1 VVIAVP
7 FDTAGGHSR
16 LLSANLVI
24 RIVSEISSIETDCF
38 LMRLPDFE
46 AWAIFAAV
54 VEHRSFTDA
63 AKALSVSKATVSKA
77 VTRLEQHLDTS
88 LFSRTSRRLALTE
101 SGKRLADHAAR
112 ILAEGQAAEEAA
124 RDDTAELS
132 GTVRL
137 GAPMTFGLLRVAP
150 LIAEFTKLHPA
161 VDVDLHLSDA
171 RIDMIEMG
179 LDATIRIADMPDSS
193 LRARRLAD
201 VNMHVVA
208 SPAYL
213 TERGRPTHPADLGA
227 HDCLCYAN
235 VPTPDIWRF
244 SGPGQQNVTIQVRA
258 RITVNSGEAMLP
270 ALRAGVGI
278 ARLPDFIVGDALA
291 SGELDEILIDWRPP
305 PLGLHLV
312 TPPSRLRPARV
323 QALLDFVA
331 EHHGC

>member
-1 VVIAVP
+1 
-7 FDTAGGHSR
+7 
-16 LLSANLVI
+16 
-24 RIVSEISSIETDCF
+24 
-38 LMRLPDFE
+38 MRLPDFE
-46 AWAIFAAV
+46 AWAMFAAV

-77 VTRLEQHLDTS
+77 VTRLEQQLDTS

-112 ILAEGQAAEEAA
+112 ILAEGQEAEEAA
-124 RDDTAELS
+124 RDETAALS
-132 GTVRL
+132 GTVRI

-150 LIAEFTKLHPA
+150 LMAEFTKQNPL
-161 VDVDLHLSDA
+161 VNVDLHLSDA
-171 RIDMIEMG
+171 RIDMIDMG

-201 VNMHVVA
+201 VNMHIVA

-213 TERGRPTHPADLGA
+213 AERGRPAHPSDLGE
-227 HDCLCYAN
+227 HDCLCYSN
-235 VPTPDIWRF
+235 VPAPDVWRF
-244 SGPGQQNVTIQVRA
+244 AGPGQQNVAVQVRA
-258 RITVNSGEAMLP
+258 RITVNSGDAMLP

-278 ARLPDFIVGDALA
+278 AQLPDFIIGDALA
-291 SGELDEILIDWRPP
+291 TGEFEEILVDWRPP

-323 QALLDFVA
+323 DALLDFLA
-331 EHHGC
+331 RHHGC

>member
-1 VVIAVP
+1 
-7 FDTAGGHSR
+7 
-16 LLSANLVI
+16 
-24 RIVSEISSIETDCF
+24 
-38 LMRLPDFE
+38 MRLPDLE
-46 AWAIFAAV
+46 AWAMFAAV

-124 RDDTAELS
+124 RRETTELS

-150 LIAEFTKLHPA
+150 LIAEFTKLHPG

-171 RIDMIEMG
+171 RIDLIEMG

-201 VNMHVVA
+201 MNVHVVA

-213 TERGRPTHPADLGA
+213 DKRGRPTHPADLSG
-227 HDCLCYAN
+227 HDCLCYSN
-235 VPTPDIWRF
+235 VPTPDVWRF
-244 SGPGQQNVTIQVRA
+244 VGPGEQNVAVQVRA

-270 ALRAGVGI
+270 ALVTGVGI
-278 ARLPDFIVGDALA
+278 ARLPDFIVGDAIAAGDL
-291 SGELDEILIDWRPP
+291 EEILIDWRPP

-312 TPPSRLRPARV
+312 TPPSRLRSGRV
-323 QALLDFVA
+323 EALLDFITRN
-331 EHHGC
+331 HGC

>member
-1 VVIAVP
+1 
-7 FDTAGGHSR
+7 
-16 LLSANLVI
+16 
-24 RIVSEISSIETDCF
+24 
-38 LMRLPDFE
+38 MRLPDLE
-46 AWAIFAAV
+46 AWAMFAAV

-124 RDDTAELS
+124 RRETTELS
-132 GTVRL
+132 GTVKL

-150 LIAEFTKLHPA
+150 LIAEFTKLHPG

-171 RIDMIEMG
+171 RIDLIEMG

-201 VNMHVVA
+201 MNVHVVA

-213 TERGRPTHPADLGA
+213 DKRGRPTHPANLSG
-227 HDCLCYAN
+227 HDCLCYSN
-235 VPTPDIWRF
+235 VPTPDVWRF
-244 SGPGQQNVTIQVRA
+244 VGPGEQNVAVQVRA

-270 ALRAGVGI
+270 ALVTGVGI
-278 ARLPDFIVGDALA
+278 ARLPDFIVGDAIAAGDL
-291 SGELDEILIDWRPP
+291 EEILIDWRPP

-312 TPPSRLRPARV
+312 TPPSRLRSGRV
-323 QALLDFVA
+323 EALLDFITRN
-331 EHHGC
+331 HGC

>member
-1 VVIAVP
+1 
-7 FDTAGGHSR
+7 
-16 LLSANLVI
+16 
-24 RIVSEISSIETDCF
+24 
-38 LMRLPDFE
+38 MRLPDFE
-46 AWAIFAAV
+46 AWAMFAAV
-54 VEHRSFTDA
+54 VEHRSFTEA
-63 AKALSVSKATVSKA
+63 ASALGLSKATVSKA
-77 VTRLEQHLDTS
+77 ITRLEQQLDTS

-124 RDDTAELS
+124 RDETAELS

-150 LIAEFTKLHPA
+150 LVADFTKLHPL

-171 RIDMIEMG
+171 RIDVVEMG
-179 LDATIRIADMPDSS
+179 LDATIRIAEMPDSS

-201 VNMHVVA
+201 VHMHVVA

-213 TERGRPTHPADLGA
+213 AERGHPMHPSDLGR
-227 HDCLCYAN
+227 HDCLCYSN
-235 VPTPDIWRF
+235 VPTPDVWRF
-244 SGPGQQNVTIQVRA
+244 SGPGLQNVAVQVRA

-278 ARLPDFIVGDALA
+278 ARLPDFIVGADLEAGVL
-291 SGELDEILIDWRPP
+291 EEILLDWRPP
-305 PLGLHLV
+305 AVGIHLV

-323 QALLDFVA
+323 EALLDFLA
-331 EHHGC
+331 RNHGCQSGV

>member
-1 VVIAVP
+1 
-7 FDTAGGHSR
+7 
-16 LLSANLVI
+16 
-24 RIVSEISSIETDCF
+24 
-38 LMRLPDFE
+38 MRLPDFE
-46 AWAIFAAV
+46 AWAMFAAV

-112 ILAEGQAAEEAA
+112 ILSEGQAAEEAA
-124 RDDTAELS
+124 RDETAELS

-137 GAPMTFGLLRVAP
+137 GAPMNFGLLRVAP
-150 LIAEFTKLHPA
+150 LIAEFARQHPL

-171 RIDMIEMG
+171 RIDLIEMG

-201 VNMHVVA
+201 VTMHVIA
-208 SPAYL
+208 SPGYL
-213 TERGRPTHPADLGA
+213 AERGRPAHPSDLGS
-227 HDCLCYAN
+227 HDCLCYSN
-235 VPTPDIWRF
+235 SPTPDVWRF
-244 SGPGQQNVTIQVRA
+244 SGPGQQNVAVQVRA

-270 ALRAGVGI
+270 ALHMGVGV
-278 ARLPDFIVGDALA
+278 ARLPDFIVGEALA
-291 SGELDEILIDWRPP
+291 SGELEEILIDWRSP
-305 PLGLHLV
+305 PLGIHLV

-323 QALLDFVA
+323 DALLDFLA
-331 EHHGC
+331 RHHGC

>member
-1 VVIAVP
+1 
-7 FDTAGGHSR
+7 
-16 LLSANLVI
+16 
-24 RIVSEISSIETDCF
+24 
-38 LMRLPDFE
+38 M
-46 AWAIFAAV
+46 FAAV

-63 AKALSVSKATVSKA
+63 AKALSVSKATISKA
-77 VTRLEQHLDTS
+77 VTRLEEHLDTS
-88 LFSRTSRRLALTE
+88 LFNRTSRRLALTE

-112 ILAEGQAAEEAA
+112 ILSEGQAAEEAA
-124 RDDTAELS
+124 RDETAELS

-150 LIAEFTKLHPA
+150 LVAEFTKQNPQ

-171 RIDMIEMG
+171 RIDLVEMG

-208 SPAYL
+208 SPGYL
-213 TERGRPTHPADLGA
+213 EERGRPAHPSDLGS
-227 HDCLCYAN
+227 HDCLCYSN
-235 VPTPDIWRF
+235 VATPDVWRF
-244 SGPGQQNVTIQVRA
+244 SGPGQQNVAVQVRA

-278 ARLPDFIVGDALA
+278 ARLPDFIVGEAMS
-291 SGELDEILIDWRPP
+291 SGDLEEILVDWRPP
-305 PLGLHLV
+305 AFGLHLV

-323 QALLDFVA
+323 EALLDFLSR
-331 EHHGC
+331 HHSC

>member
-1 VVIAVP
+1 
-7 FDTAGGHSR
+7 
-16 LLSANLVI
+16 
-24 RIVSEISSIETDCF
+24 
-38 LMRLPDFE
+38 MRLPDFE
-46 AWAIFAAV
+46 AWAMFAAV

-77 VTRLEQHLDTS
+77 VTRLEQQLDTS

-112 ILAEGQAAEEAA
+112 ILAEGQEAEEAA
-124 RDDTAELS
+124 RDETAALS
-132 GTVRL
+132 GTVRI

-150 LIAEFTKLHPA
+150 LIAEFTKQNPL
-161 VDVDLHLSDA
+161 VNVDLHLSDA
-171 RIDMIEMG
+171 RIDMIDMG

-201 VNMHVVA
+201 VNMHIVA

-213 TERGRPTHPADLGA
+213 AERGRPAHPSDLGE
-227 HDCLCYAN
+227 HDCLCYSN
-235 VPTPDIWRF
+235 VPAPDVWRF
-244 SGPGQQNVTIQVRA
+244 AGPGQQNVAVQVRA

-278 ARLPDFIVGDALA
+278 AYLPDFIIGDALA
-291 SGELDEILIDWRPP
+291 TGEFEEILVDWRPP

-323 QALLDFVA
+323 DALLDFLA
-331 EHHGC
+331 RHHGC

>member
-1 VVIAVP
+1 
-7 FDTAGGHSR
+7 
-16 LLSANLVI
+16 
-24 RIVSEISSIETDCF
+24 
-38 LMRLPDFE
+38 MRLPDLE
-46 AWAIFAAV
+46 AWAMFAAV

-124 RDDTAELS
+124 RRETTELS
-132 GTVRL
+132 GTVKL

-150 LIAEFTKLHPA
+150 LIAEFTKLHPG

-171 RIDMIEMG
+171 RIDLIEMG

-201 VNMHVVA
+201 MNVHVVA

-213 TERGRPTHPADLGA
+213 DKRGRPTHPADLSG
-227 HDCLCYAN
+227 HDCLCYSN
-235 VPTPDIWRF
+235 VSTPDVWRF
-244 SGPGQQNVTIQVRA
+244 VGPGEQNVAVQVRA

-270 ALRAGVGI
+270 ALVTGVGI
-278 ARLPDFIVGDALA
+278 ARLPDFIVGDAIAAGDL
-291 SGELDEILIDWRPP
+291 EEILIDWRPP

-312 TPPSRLRPARV
+312 TPPSRLRSGRV
-323 QALLDFVA
+323 EALLDFITRN
-331 EHHGC
+331 HGC

>member
-1 VVIAVP
+1 
-7 FDTAGGHSR
+7 
-16 LLSANLVI
+16 
-24 RIVSEISSIETDCF
+24 
-38 LMRLPDFE
+38 MRLPDFE
-46 AWAIFAAV
+46 AWAMFAAV

-77 VTRLEQHLDTS
+77 VTRLEQQLDTS

-112 ILAEGQAAEEAA
+112 ILAEGQEAEEAA
-124 RDDTAELS
+124 RDETAALS
-132 GTVRL
+132 GTVRI

-150 LIAEFTKLHPA
+150 LMAEFTKQNPL
-161 VDVDLHLSDA
+161 VNVDLHLSDA
-171 RIDMIEMG
+171 RIDMIDMG

-201 VNMHVVA
+201 VNMHIVA

-213 TERGRPTHPADLGA
+213 AERGRPAHPSDLGE
-227 HDCLCYAN
+227 HDCLCYSN
-235 VPTPDIWRF
+235 VPAPDVWRF
-244 SGPGQQNVTIQVRA
+244 SGPGQQNVAVQVRA

-278 ARLPDFIVGDALA
+278 AQLPDFIIGDALA
-291 SGELDEILIDWRPP
+291 TGEFEEILVDWRPP

-323 QALLDFVA
+323 DALLDFLA
-331 EHHGC
+331 RHHGC

>member
-1 VVIAVP
+1 
-7 FDTAGGHSR
+7 
-16 LLSANLVI
+16 
-24 RIVSEISSIETDCF
+24 
-38 LMRLPDFE
+38 MRLPDFE
-46 AWAIFAAV
+46 AWAMFAAV

-77 VTRLEQHLDTS
+77 VTRLEQQLDTS

-112 ILAEGQAAEEAA
+112 ILAEGQEAEEAA
-124 RDDTAELS
+124 RDETAALS
-132 GTVRL
+132 GTVRI

-150 LIAEFTKLHPA
+150 LMAEFTKQNQL
-161 VDVDLHLSDA
+161 VNVDLHLSDA
-171 RIDMIEMG
+171 RIDMIDMG

-201 VNMHVVA
+201 VNMHIVA

-213 TERGRPTHPADLGA
+213 AERGRPAHPSDLGE
-227 HDCLCYAN
+227 HDCLCYSN
-235 VPTPDIWRF
+235 VPAPDVWRF
-244 SGPGQQNVTIQVRA
+244 AGPGQQNVAVQVRA

-278 ARLPDFIVGDALA
+278 AQLPDFIIGDALA
-291 SGELDEILIDWRPP
+291 TGEFEEILVDWRPP

-323 QALLDFVA
+323 DALLDFLA
-331 EHHGC
+331 RHHGC